1 MHLYTEITK
10 KDLRVDKRN
19 IIKMGIGYLVLI
31 GAIALVGFL
40 VQSKLKS
47 KFHKYGQV
55 ALSNGMS
62 GRQVAEAM
70 LSHYGIH
77 DVQIVQGEGFLSDHY
92 NPQTKIVSLSPEVYN
107 GRSVA
112 AASVAAHE
120 CGHAVQHETNYSMLR
135 LRSAIVPVVKIAAV
149 AQQWGFMAAI
159 FLLGTF
165 PQLLLILI
173 IAMAITTLFS
183 IITLPVEF
191 DASRRALVWLDNTGT
206 TRGTEYDYAKDSL
219 KWAAMTYLVA
229 ALSSVAMLVYF
240 ILSYFGRD

>member
-1 MHLYTEITK
+1 MSIS
-10 KDLRVDKRN
+10 
-19 IIKMGIGYLVLI
+19 YLILV

-40 VQSKLKS
+40 VQNQLRS
-47 KFHKYGQV
+47 KFHQYGQV
-55 ALSNGMS
+55 GLSNGMS
-62 GRQVAEAM
+62 GQQVAQAM

-92 NPQTKIVSLSPEVYN
+92 NPLTKTVALSPEVYS

-120 CGHAVQHETNYSMLR
+120 CGHAVQHETAYSMLK
-135 LRSAIVPVVKIAAV
+135 LRSAMVPVVKYAAA
-149 AQQWGFMAAI
+149 AQQWGFLAAML
-159 FLLGTF
+159 FMGSF
-165 PQLLLILI
+165 PQLLLIVI

-183 IITLPVEF
+183 LVTLPVEF
-191 DASRRALVWLDNTGT
+191 DASHRALVWLESTGV
-206 TRGTEYDYAKDSL
+206 TRGMEHDYAKDSL

-240 ILSYFGRD
+240 ILSYFGRN